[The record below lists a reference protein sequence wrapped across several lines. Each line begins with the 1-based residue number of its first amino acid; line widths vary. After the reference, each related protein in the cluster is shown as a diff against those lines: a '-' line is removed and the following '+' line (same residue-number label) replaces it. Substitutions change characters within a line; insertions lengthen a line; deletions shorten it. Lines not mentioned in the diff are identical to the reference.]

1 MTARPGMLAN
11 ITAPYTA
18 GEAWAYDRFIAPA
31 VMEFVD
37 RIDLS
42 PWQDVPA
49 EARVLDVGC
58 GGGQTVAEA
67 LSRRPD
73 LRITGLDLAWGQV
86 KRARRRSGRSGA
98 SFVRGSALDLP
109 FATGSFD
116 VVVSVASIK
125 HWPDPRRGLA
135 ECVRILRPSGR
146 LLVVEADRSC
156 RLEDAR
162 EFVSRWKLPRLS
174 RPLYL
179 ALFRTW
185 VAGRSLD
192 LDEARALAAD
202 LPLVGLEVQRI
213 PRTPALAISGRRS

>member
-1 MTARPGMLAN
+1 MRPGMLAN

-37 RIDLS
+37 RLDLS

-49 EARVLDVGC
+49 GARVLDVGC
-58 GGGQTVAEA
+58 GGGQTVLEA

-73 LRITGLDLAWGQV
+73 LRVTGLDLAWGQV
-86 KRARRRSGRSGA
+86 ERARRRAGSAGA
-98 SFVRGSALDLP
+98 RFVRGSALDLP
-109 FATGSFD
+109 FASGSFD

-135 ECVRILRPSGR
+135 ECVRVLGPSGR

-156 RLEDAR
+156 RLEDAQ
-162 EFVSRWKLPRLS
+162 EFVSRWRLPRLS
-174 RPLYL
+174 RSVYL

-185 VAGRSLD
+185 VAGRSFD
-192 LDEARALAAD
+192 LDEARSLAAD

-213 PRTPALAISGRRS
+213 PRTPALAITGRRS